1 MMGGPIGALRV
12 LAAVYIFFDA
22 NRRLGFMA
30 ALLLAFGAMYVPVVV
45 IPLYVLFKLI
55 PIRFSV
61 HTGGFGPRSAPS
73 TNLERGSLCPKCG
86 CENPAGADRCSQCQN
101 TLTL

>member
-22 NRRLGFMA
+22 RRRLGFIA
-30 ALLLAFGAMYVPVVV
+30 ALLLAMGVMYVPVVV
-45 IPLYVLFKLI
+45 IPLYVVFKLI

-61 HTGGFGPRSAPS
+61 HTGGFAAPS
-73 TNLERGSLCPKCG
+73 TPSPQAQRGSLCPKCG

>member
-1 MMGGPIGALRV
+1 MIGGPIGALRV

-22 NRRLGFMA
+22 QRRLGFVA
-30 ALLLAFGAMYVPVVV
+30 ALLLAMGVMYVPVVV
-45 IPLYVLFKLI
+45 IPLYVVFKLM

-61 HTGGFGPRSAPS
+61 HRGGFGAPSAPS
-73 TNLERGSLCPKCG
+73 PQAQRGSLCPKCG
-86 CENPAGADRCSQCQN
+86 FENPVDADRCKQCQN